1 MYYGNAAAPD
11 GQNPDGVWTEG
22 YRAVYHLNETGTAFD
37 DSTARDLDGSVSS
50 GTTSVNGLIGGA
62 RDFEETSA
70 DSIDLGVNQNYL
82 KSTSVGT
89 LSAWINPETLSGDG
103 AIVGIAVGGA
113 TPQSSS
119 RFSILASG
127 DNVRVFARSTDSTA
141 AEVDVVT
148 TTSPLTAGSWHYVTA
163 VVDYANDSVDIYVD
177 GVLQTISGTV
187 SFASG
192 TTPNTASS
200 ATAIGANE
208 DKANEFFDGIID
220 EVHIA
225 HAARSA
231 DWIKAE
237 YESQKDQFV
246 TFGYQQTVS
255 GVLGNDIDQE
265 SDVLTASLVSD
276 VSNGALVLNADGTF
290 QYTPNAGFGGTDS
303 FVYQVDDGSNNT
315 SVSTVYITVNDAPVA
330 NNDSYSVGQD
340 QTLTITSTST
350 AKSTATDL
358 EALWNFNDGVTDAT
372 GNANDGATY
381 GDATWVT
388 SSRTGEAALSFDGV
402 DDYIETTSSTLDLS
416 TATSFTLS
424 AWFQTD
430 TTAGQHHILWQGVST
445 ENGWGTP
452 ADETPTSSE
461 MHLSIGHWDAAVNN
475 KITFFMGYHDLGPA
489 SINIISDS
497 DFTDT
502 GGWHNAVVVVSDL
515 GGGKLQADLYIDGV
529 LEGSDTGM
537 EIDRSLWDTGFRI
550 GGGGPQPPAGNVRNF
565 DGMIDEVAVYNRDL
579 TSSEVHEIY
588 TAGIIANDSD
598 ADGDFLTASLVTGPV
613 SGSLLLQED
622 GSFTYTPNAGFSGTD
637 TFTYKVNDGSLDSNI
652 ATVTINVI
660 NNAPVATD
668 DPGEFNTSISS
679 YNPLSY
685 WRLGESSGTTAAD
698 DGGTGNTATYNGVT
712 VGQTGAISG
721 DGDTSI
727 SFDGT
732 DDYVEIAHDDAYLID
747 DGTVQLWFKADDLL
761 TEQGLFSKDSNSF
774 DTGGHF
780 TIRLKTDGSVEV
792 RLQST
797 TDSYYVSSLPGSVT
811 AGSWHHV
818 AVNFGS
824 NGMELF
830 LDGVSVDTNP
840 YTGGLG
846 SSSGGIGNYEPIA
859 IGANTWQTGDLNL
872 TGMNQFFG
880 GSIDEVAIID
890 QALTAEQIQT
900 IYASAVQ
907 NYTVAENSSLVIP
920 AAEGVLVNDL
930 DAENDV
936 LTTSLVS
943 DVSYGA
949 LTLNPDGSFTYTPD
963 AEFSG
968 TDSFTYVAND
978 GNNDSN
984 VATVTITITGDN
996 DAPVNTVPGTQVVLE
1011 DTQTSIP
1018 GISVTDPDAGPGI
1031 ISTQLSVSNG
1041 ILDVTLAGTAI
1052 ISAGA
1057 NGSNNLTISGTVDDI
1072 NATLGT
1078 LKYTGDA
1085 NLFGIAADTLTVVT
1099 NDMGNTGTGGAQSDA
1114 DTVQINIT
1122 AVNDIPVAA
1131 DDSYSVNEDQTL
1143 VINALNE
1150 NTSSVDLSAAW
1161 QLDEGAGITITDTTA
1176 NGNDGTISGASWTT
1190 TDRTGGSALQ
1200 FDGVDDS
1207 VNLGT
1212 DTTVDNIFAGG
1223 GTVS

>member
-1 MYYGNAAAPD
+1 
-11 GQNPDGVWTEG
+11 
-22 YRAVYHLNETGTAFD
+22 
-37 DSTARDLDGSVSS
+37 
-50 GTTSVNGLIGGA
+50 
-62 RDFEETSA
+62 
-70 DSIDLGVNQNYL
+70 
-82 KSTSVGT
+82 
-89 LSAWINPETLSGDG
+89 
-103 AIVGIAVGGA
+103 
-113 TPQSSS
+113 
-119 RFSILASG
+119 
-127 DNVRVFARSTDSTA
+127 
-141 AEVDVVT
+141 
-148 TTSPLTAGSWHYVTA
+148 
-163 VVDYANDSVDIYVD
+163 
-177 GVLQTISGTV
+177 
-187 SFASG
+187 
-192 TTPNTASS
+192 
-200 ATAIGANE
+200 
-208 DKANEFFDGIID
+208 
-220 EVHIA
+220 
-225 HAARSA
+225 
-231 DWIKAE
+231 
-237 YESQKDQFV
+237 
-246 TFGYQQTVS
+246 
-255 GVLGNDIDQE
+255 DQE
-265 SDVLTASLVSD
+265 SDLLSASLVTD
-276 VSNGALVLNADGTF
+276 VTNGALVLNADGTF
-290 QYTPNAGFGGTDS
+290 QYTPDAGFGGTDS
-303 FVYQVDDGSNNT
+303 FVYEVNDGSNNA
-315 SVSTVYITVNDAPVA
+315 SQSTVYITVNDAPIA
-330 NNDSYSVGQD
+330 NNDSYSIGQD

-358 EALWNFNDGVTDAT
+358 EALWNFNDGVTDTT
-372 GNANDGATY
+372 GNGNDGATY
-381 GDATWVT
+381 GDMTWVT

-402 DDYIETTSSTLDLS
+402 DDYVETTSATLDLS

-452 ADETPTSSE
+452 ADESPTSSE

-502 GGWHNAVVVVSDL
+502 GGWHNALVVVSDL
-515 GGGKLQADLYIDGV
+515 GGGKLQAELYIDGV

-550 GGGGPQPPAGNVRNF
+550 GQGGPAGRNF

-613 SGSLLLQED
+613 SGSLSLQED

-652 ATVTINVI
+652 ATVTIDVI
-660 NNAPVATD
+660 NNAPLATD
-668 DPGEFNTSISS
+668 DPGEFNTSVSS

-685 WRLGESSGTTAAD
+685 WRLGESGGTSAND
-698 DGGTGNTATYNGVT
+698 DGVTGNTATYNGVT
-712 VGQTGAISG
+712 IGQTGAISG

-761 TEQGLFSKDSNSF
+761 TEQGIFSKDSNSF

-811 AGSWHHV
+811 AGGWHHV

-824 NGMELF
+824 DGMELF

-846 SSSGGIGNYEPIA
+846 TSSGGIGNYEPIA
-859 IGANTWQTGDLNL
+859 IGANTWQTGDQNL

-936 LTTSLVS
+936 LTASLVS
-943 DVSYGA
+943 DVSYGILA
-949 LTLNPDGSFTYTPD
+949 LNADGSFTYTPD

-968 TDSFTYVAND
+968 TDTFTYVAND

-984 VATVTITITGDN
+984 VATVTITVTGDN
-996 DAPVNTVPGTQVVLE
+996 DAPVNTIPATQVVLE
-1011 DTQTSIP
+1011 DTQTSIS

-1031 ISTQLSVSNG
+1031 IDTRLSVSNG
-1041 ILDVTLAGTAI
+1041 VLDVTLAGAAT
-1052 ISAGA
+1052 ISAGV
-1057 NGSNNLTISGTVDDI
+1057 NGSNSLTISGTVDDI
-1072 NATLGT
+1072 NATLSS

-1085 NLFGIAADTLTVVT
+1085 NLYGIAADTLTVVT
-1099 NDMGNTGTGGAQSDA
+1099 NDLGNTGTGGAQSDT

-1122 AVNDIPVAA
+1122 AVNDAPVLDLDA
-1131 DDSYSVNEDQTL
+1131 DDSSTSTGANYQTSFIEGNGAVN
-1143 VINALNE
+1143 
-1150 NTSSVDLSAAW
+1150 
-1161 QLDEGAGITITDTTA
+1161 ITDTDVFLNDIDDTNLVSITVTLTNYEESPPNKEVLSATA
-1176 NGNDGTISGASWTT
+1176 SGGVSAVWDGGTNTLTISGTGTVAEYLAVLSTVNYNNTQPNPNAADRIITFVANDGTDTSVIATT
-1190 TDRTGGSALQ
+1190 TVSIVQTSKAPVANNDA
-1200 FDGVDDS
+1200 F
-1207 VNLGT
+1207 
-1212 DTTVDNIFAGG
+1212 TVDEGSTNTLNLAGNDIDQDG
-1223 GTVS
+1223 DIDTGSITIVSGPTNGTITA